1 MNFTVKFN
9 PTMKCTIN
17 KHPIL
22 LKKFASWII
31 LSIKSRTKRAINI
44 SPVHFIKMSTD
55 KHHWL
60 CWHASIIRISA
71 LSKRFDRETGQVSSR
86 KSVIGKHPIDSHL
99 LPRKKKQNWLSNENF
114 HFPVPFNLS
123 PARNCLIKGRN
134 RGGDFLGS
142 MPFVPRDETF
152 EKLFA
157 DVTSPFDRKIY
168 PNRIRPPP
176 PPHIGDSRTVSFSSV
191 FLWNGWEKGR
201 EKAVSM
207 RWFEYDRRIF
217 KQRGEYLNIGLR
229 VDGKSE
235 SIIVASVFE

>member
-168 PNRIRPPP
+168 PNRIRSPPRLISGILERFRFP
-176 PPHIGDSRTVSFSSV
+176 PCFCEMD
-191 FLWNGWEKGR
+191 EK
-201 EKAVSM
+201 
-207 RWFEYDRRIF
+207 
-217 KQRGEYLNIGLR
+217 RGERKQFRCDDLNTIEEF
-229 VDGKSE
+229 SNNE
-235 SIIVASVFE
+235 ANI

>member
-134 RGGDFLGS
+134 REEGRGFPWIDAFRSQGRNFRKTFRWRDF
-142 MPFVPRDETF
+142 P
-152 EKLFA
+152 
-157 DVTSPFDRKIY
+157 
-168 PNRIRPPP
+168 
-176 PPHIGDSRTVSFSSV
+176 
-191 FLWNGWEKGR
+191 
-201 EKAVSM
+201 
-207 RWFEYDRRIF
+207 
-217 KQRGEYLNIGLR
+217 LR
-229 VDGKSE
+229 S
-235 SIIVASVFE
+235 